1 MLSQFSVFIALLSCL
16 CAGICVSSL
25 LTLAICRTFNLAFV
39 DFNIHNEL
47 QELNISVETS
57 LPWLIQRAVSP
68 ATRMLNGAKS
78 RFSRIF
84 TKSSPNYVD
93 IIAQRDREIAPLRQ
107 TTANQISRIELLETR
122 NAELEK
128 ISTPPI
134 DPNAAQQA
142 TQIAEKDTRI
152 SSLTD
157 TTVRQAE
164 VEVRLRK
171 ELANEKAIFEQKTSG
186 QPTTVRSLRARAAQ
200 LSWENRNLKQEVDA
214 LEEDVDEI
222 TTHSQN
228 NIVKFEATKKELEN
242 RANSWERISKEAD
255 VRAQQAETK
264 RQAQL
269 EKSKNERQKD
279 AEKAQATIRS
289 LQQQLISIPRQAPI
303 VIRESTN
310 NSDLVISQRNR
321 LEQEKKV
328 ALHAKDE
335 VIMSLETRLETQQ
348 TEIFKLKAGA
358 DDALADQNQLCK
370 SLDDKQ
376 NELLKTTSE
385 LREQQRLLRISL
397 SQEQKMKKCMIEKRD
412 VNIKQ
417 ASRIRELDA
426 EKQNQAT
433 IASAKMQGLKREV
446 DELQHANDELKSYF
460 EDLGANQSSN
470 DPLPVQGQAQSLEY
484 LLNSGT
490 KAPDYELQAQLD
502 TMTTR
507 VQDLEKAATADK
519 DHQSSLQF
527 QIDEL
532 DKANRELRQRLQS
545 GTSCTG
551 QAHEPK
557 VEELADMEIACR
569 KLLSDKDNDAQARI
583 NAVLAEKGQSE
594 QRLRTEATH
603 REQGLIQHGNE
614 VWTQKEAQFNT
625 QLEQANST
633 ITALQTDVARLE
645 DQKKTTKVRTDDDR
659 TSLLKDNNRLYRE
672 VDELKLEKTDLNR
685 KIKTAES
692 EKKKADEAATRQR
705 VQAEQNAAALAEARK
720 ARAGTADAASERVG
734 TRANELLEES
744 AHHRVDKNARK
755 LVEELWDSNVLLKKI
770 EDVVKY
776 KERMTRHN
784 DVERILLDCQLNEEN
799 FDDIDKHK
807 WPRLYN
813 QLNDTQWVYDE
824 LYKILEEDLRQ
835 LRWQDIRSLLTKPRP
850 SELSTKASDHFEDG
864 SMGNSDPAPAGTGN
878 VPSRI
883 IDPSFPDADA
893 HPAGGFSEP
902 SQNIGHTPIDPA
914 LRNTVPTNK
923 QQPHNAALPGFYPNG
938 NPPIFDPAVW
948 NQNLSSTFNYI
959 NKTPSKG
966 RAVKGLESLA
976 SMDKRRFTQKPKPK
990 PKVDPNRINFSS

>member
-1 MLSQFSVFIALLSCL
+1 
-16 CAGICVSSL
+16 
-25 LTLAICRTFNLAFV
+25 
-39 DFNIHNEL
+39 
-47 QELNISVETS
+47 
-57 LPWLIQRAVSP
+57 
-68 ATRMLNGAKS
+68 MLNGVKS
-78 RFSRIF
+78 RFSRNS

-93 IIAQRDREIAPLRQ
+93 IIAQRDREIAQLRQ
-107 TTANQISRIELLETR
+107 TTANQIARIELLLETR

-128 ISTPPI
+128 INTPPI
-134 DPNAAQQA
+134 DPNAARQA
-142 TQIAEKDTRI
+142 TQIAEKDTKI

-164 VEVRLRK
+164 VEVQLRK
-171 ELANEKAIFEQKTSG
+171 DLANEKAIFEQKTSG

-214 LEEDVDEI
+214 LEEDVEEI

-242 RANSWERISKEAD
+242 RANSWERSSKEAD

-264 RQAQL
+264 LQAEL

-279 AEKAQATIRS
+279 AEKAQSTIRS

-310 NSDLVISQRNR
+310 NSALVASQRNW

-328 ALHAKDE
+328 ALDAKDE
-335 VIMSLETRLETQQ
+335 VIMSLETRLETQE
-348 TEIFKLKAGA
+348 TEIVKLKAGA
-358 DDALADQNQLCK
+358 DDPLADQNQLCK

-376 NELLKTTSE
+376 KELLKTTSE

-397 SQEQKMKKCMIEKRD
+397 SQEQKTKKCMIEKRD

-446 DELQHANDELKSYF
+446 NELQHANDELKSYF
-460 EDLGANQSSN
+460 EDFGANQSNN
-470 DPLPVQGQAQSLEY
+470 DPLPVQIQAQSLEY

-490 KAPDYELQAQLD
+490 KAPDYELQAQLE

-507 VQDLEKAATADK
+507 VQDLERAATADK
-519 DHQSSLQF
+519 DHQTSLQF

-532 DKANRELRQRLQS
+532 NKANRELRQRLQ
-545 GTSCTG
+545 SCTG

-569 KLLSDKDNDAQARI
+569 KLLSDKDNDAQARV

-594 QRLRTEATH
+594 QRLRAEATQ
-603 REQGLIQHGNE
+603 REHGLIQHGNE
-614 VWTQKEAQFNT
+614 LWTQKEAKFNT
-625 QLEQANST
+625 QLEQANNT
-633 ITALQTDVARLE
+633 VTALQTDVARLE

-659 TSLLKDNNRLYRE
+659 TSLLKDKNNLYRE
-672 VDELKLEKTDLNR
+672 VDELKLEKTDLN
-685 KIKTAES
+685 KKLKTAES
-692 EKKKADEAATRQR
+692 GKKKADEAATRQR
-705 VQAEQNAAALAEARK
+705 TQAEQNAASLAEARK

-770 EDVVKY
+770 EDVVKD

-784 DVERILLDCQLNEEN
+784 DVERILLDCKLNEEN

-807 WPRLYN
+807 WPKLYN

-824 LYKILEEDLRQ
+824 LYKILEDLKQ

-850 SELSTKASDHFEDG
+850 SEVSAKASDHVEDE

-902 SQNIGHTPIDPA
+902 SQNSEHMPIDPA
-914 LRNTVPTNK
+914 LRNTVPINK
-923 QQPHNAALPGFYPNG
+923 QQPHNAALPEFYPNG
-938 NPPIFDPAVW
+938 NPPIFNSAVW
-948 NQNLSSTFNYI
+948 NQNLSSTFNYM
-959 NKTPSKG
+959 NMTPSKG

-976 SMDKRRFTQKPKPK
+976 SVDKRRFTQKPKPK
-990 PKVDPNRINFSS
+990 PKPKVDTNRISFSS